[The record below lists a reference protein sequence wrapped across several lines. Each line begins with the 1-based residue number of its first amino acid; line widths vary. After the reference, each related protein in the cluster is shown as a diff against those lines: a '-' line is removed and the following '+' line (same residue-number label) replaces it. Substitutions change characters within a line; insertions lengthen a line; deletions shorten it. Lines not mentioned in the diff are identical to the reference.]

1 MNSSTK
7 ETGKTRSGLRPVF
20 TVVNVILS
28 CALAASIFLLGALYS
43 DGGATSNSLTSA
55 NWPLAAGFA
64 MGLAALIGFL
74 NAILLRLDRID
85 DRFDRIDDR
94 FDRID
99 GRFDRVD
106 DKIESNRKEAPTEV
120 KNLHIR
126 LEKKIDDNH
135 NQFRNEMKEEHNRFR
150 TEMKGEHKQ
159 LRTEINEK
167 HNQLLTLIQG
177 LQTTMQSHEEPVEK
191 LEKHA

>member
-94 FDRID
+94 FDR
-99 GRFDRVD
+99 VD
-106 DKIESNRKEAPTEV
+106 DKIESNRKEASTEV

-135 NQFRNEMKEEHNRFR
+135 NQFRTEMKEEHNRFR
-150 TEMKGEHKQ
+150 TEMKGEHNQ